1 MNNRFDLAIWLE
13 SDELPRTDQQEANGD
28 SRASGTSGIQVH
40 LNFWK
45 LPKCNAVDIGIN
57 FPIFENGKVNIFI
70 DTTSKIEAEDITCKL
85 KDDSIINTIFNEFIN
100 SETCKHQ
107 IGCKKCKRSS
117 GQADFFCLR
126 CLEDSSK
133 LKQDKKY
140 NGTLITFNIS
150 ATKCITSCDCK
161 RQYIRL
167 RLSGEAIDKIY
178 IKDKMPAARL
188 QYYTSR
194 IDFLDF
200 RLNNVRSLPQSLTSK
215 VIYPTL
221 DSIRCFL
228 MLESGEELLLHSKEY
243 KKVRAIEKE
252 KWPKYLEAL
261 TPYVNNKDESGTTS
275 FFQKCKEY
283 FKKFL
288 PSERKKNKFILAYQW
303 STDTPDQDFSLFVQI
318 KRSDFFLRTVI
329 VFILITTFFGLFPSI
344 LASYVDKG
352 IKHLWQLIF
361 G

>member
-28 SRASGTSGIQVH
+28 SRASDTSGIQVH

-57 FPIFENGKVNIFI
+57 FPIFKNGKVNIFI
-70 DTTSKIEAEDITCKL
+70 DTISKIEAKDITCKL
-85 KDDSIINTIFNEFIN
+85 KDDNIINTIFNEFIN
-100 SETCKHQ
+100 SETCPRETD
-107 IGCKKCKRSS
+107 CKKCRRSS
-117 GQADFFCLR
+117 GQTDFFCLR
-126 CLEDSSK
+126 CLETALEIKEDN
-133 LKQDKKY
+133 KY
-140 NGTLITFNIS
+140 GGTLITFNIS
-150 ATKCITSCDCK
+150 EMDCPTSCGCT
-161 RQYIRL
+161 RQYIRI
-167 RLSGEAIDKIY
+167 RLSGDAIDKIY
-178 IKDKMPAARL
+178 IRDKIPAARL

-228 MLESGEELLLHSKEY
+228 MLESGEELLLHNKGY
-243 KKVRAIEKE
+243 KKVRALEKE

-261 TPYVNNKDESGTTS
+261 TPYANNKDSSTFFKCFFDKFTS
-275 FFQKCKEY
+275 AG
-283 FKKFL
+283 
-288 PSERKKNKFILAYQW
+288 RKKNKFILAYQW
-303 STDTPDQDFSLFVQI
+303 STDTPNQDFSLFVQI
-318 KRSDFFLRTVI
+318 KRSDFFIRTVMF
-329 VFILITTFFGLFPSI
+329 FILITTFFGLFPSI
-344 LASYVDKG
+344 LAPYVDKG
-352 IKHLWQLIF
+352 IKYLWQLIF

>member
-45 LPKCNAVDIGIN
+45 LPDYNAVDIGIN
-57 FPIFENGKVNIFI
+57 FPIFREGKVNIFI
-70 DTTSKIEAEDITCKL
+70 NTKEKLDAEDITEKL
-85 KDDSIINTIFNEFIN
+85 KDDNIINTIFNEFIN
-100 SETCKHQ
+100 SETCPQ
-107 IGCKKCKRSS
+107 QTECKKCRRSS
-117 GQADFFCLR
+117 GQTDSFCLR
-126 CLEDSSK
+126 CLGKAPEIAK
-133 LKQDKKY
+133 ENEY
-140 NGTLITFNIS
+140 GGTLITFNIS
-150 ATKCITSCDCK
+150 EVNCSTSCGCT

-167 RLSGEAIDKIY
+167 RLSGDAIDKIY
-178 IKDKMPAARL
+178 IRDKIPAARL

-200 RLNNVRSLPQSLTSK
+200 RLNNVRSLPQSLTK
-215 VIYPTL
+215 IIYPSL

-252 KWPKYLEAL
+252 KWPKYLKAL
-261 TPYVNNKDESGTTS
+261 APYTSNKETTPILKYLNKFTPAGR
-275 FFQKCKEY
+275 KE
-283 FKKFL
+283 
-288 PSERKKNKFILAYQW
+288 NKFILAYQW
-303 STDTPDQDFSLFVQI
+303 STDVPDQDFSLFVQI

-344 LASYVDKG
+344 LAPYVDRG